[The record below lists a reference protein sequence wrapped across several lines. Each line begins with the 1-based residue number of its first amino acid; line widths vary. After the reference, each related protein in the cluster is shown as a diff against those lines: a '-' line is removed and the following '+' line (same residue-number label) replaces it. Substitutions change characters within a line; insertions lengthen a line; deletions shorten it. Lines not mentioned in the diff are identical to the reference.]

1 MSIKK
6 TTWLLGIVVL
16 ASVSFAGLA
25 FSITKAQS
33 PPMTDDQLTRI
44 RTNCL
49 SAKNTLNQLHASDGL
64 LRVNRGQLY
73 LSISTKLMAPFNNRV
88 DSNHYD
94 AKDLISVTT
103 NYSTTLST
111 FRNDY
116 ITYEQELSSAL
127 RIDCSKEPVA
137 FYDAVALSR
146 TQRAQVHAD
155 IVQLH
160 GYIDDYMNRF
170 DAFNTNF
177 ANTRGGNQ

>member
-6 TTWLLGIVVL
+6 ITWLLGIVVL
-16 ASVSFAGLA
+16 ASMSFAGLVYT
-25 FSITKAQS
+25 STQAQS
-33 PPMTDDQLTRI
+33 PPMSDEQLARI

-49 SAKNTLNQLHASDGL
+49 STKNTLNQLHASDGL

-88 DSNHYD
+88 DSNHFD
-94 AKDLISVTT
+94 AKDLISVTN
-103 NYSTTLST
+103 NYTTALST

-116 ITYEQELSSAL
+116 INYEQELSLAL

-146 TQRAQVHAD
+146 SQRAQVHAD
-155 IVQLH
+155 IIQLH
-160 GYIDDYMNRF
+160 SYIDDYMNRF

-177 ANTRGGNQ
+177 ANTHKGNQ